1 MKNNGPLILWISLLY
16 YLIREKFIYHP
27 ILSLFFPLFNILL
40 SNLNL
45 LDIYLYKT
53 IEFWILY
60 AELLKLVKLM
70 KVLI

>member
-1 MKNNGPLILWISLLY
+1 MKNNGSLILWISLLY
-16 YLIREKFIYHP
+16 YLIREKFIYHS

-60 AELLKLVKLM
+60 AERLKLVKLM

>member
-16 YLIREKFIYHP
+16 YLIREKFIYHS

-60 AELLKLVKLM
+60 AERLKLVKLM